1 MDANRQQI
9 QVTAEQDAQ
18 TDVSKFLWIVIGL
31 FANII
36 GILIA
41 IVYQPTPLAVRLLDK
56 SEEYITFYTDTYKTR
71 ARTIQLNYALVG
83 FIIPAVLTFFF
94 IHLV

>member
-1 MDANRQQI
+1 MDNDRHQAEI
-9 QVTAEQDAQ
+9 TAEQDVES
-18 TDVSKFLWIVIGL
+18 DVSKFLWIVIGL

-41 IVYQPTPLAVRLLDK
+41 IVYQPTPPVARLLDK

-71 ARTIQLNYALVG
+71 ARTIQLSYTFIG
-83 FIIPAVLTFFF
+83 FIIPAVLSFFF
-94 IHLV
+94 IF

>member
-1 MDANRQQI
+1 MNNDQHQAEI
-9 QVTAEQDAQ
+9 TAEQDVQ
-18 TDVSKFLWIVIGL
+18 SDVSKFLWIVIGL

-41 IVYQPTPLAVRLLDK
+41 IVYQPTPPATRLLDK